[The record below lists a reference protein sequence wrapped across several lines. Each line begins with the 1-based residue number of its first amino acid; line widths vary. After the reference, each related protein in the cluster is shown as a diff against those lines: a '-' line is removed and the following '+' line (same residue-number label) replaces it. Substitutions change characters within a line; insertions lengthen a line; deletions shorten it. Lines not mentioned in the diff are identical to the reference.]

1 MNGSASCY
9 GRGTGA
15 IAQLAFS
22 AHYGASLGGLVSPAA
37 YHGCHALVDWN
48 GPGWTNPTTTP
59 YQEENPATWPA
70 IDPHAL
76 VLESLKRF
84 TMTQWRRENH
94 LVVVFSTMMWDLA
107 RRCLVVQD
115 EPFEHWAHG
124 FRSNYTKLA
133 QAVAKAAAE
142 VGATLVLVVEYEPS
156 TRWYCLD
163 SKKCSGA
170 INLNYV
176 HFAQRVVREVAAQDN
191 RTWLLDSHAAFT
203 REGLGKGKSRAFF
216 LQDDRHANK
225 AGRELLWSELQVV
238 VRRTLQQR
246 INERGHC

>member
-1 MNGSASCY
+1 
-9 GRGTGA
+9 
-15 IAQLAFS
+15 
-22 AHYGASLGGLVSPAA
+22 
-37 YHGCHALVDWN
+37 
-48 GPGWTNPTTTP
+48 
-59 YQEENPATWPA
+59 
-70 IDPHAL
+70 
-76 VLESLKRF
+76 
-84 TMTQWRRENH
+84 
-94 LVVVFSTMMWDLA
+94 MMWDLA

-142 VGATLVLVVEYEPS
+142 VGATLVLVVEYVPS

-163 SKKCSGA
+163 SKKYSGA

-191 RTWLLDSHAAFT
+191 RTWLLDGHAAFT
-203 REGLGKGKSRAFF
+203 RNGKSRDFF
-216 LQDDRHANK
+216 LQDDSHANK
-225 AGRELLWSELQVV
+225 ASRELLWSELQVIM
-238 VRRTLQQR
+238 RRALQQR